1 MDLISL
7 QSFRTEERAV
17 FQMRT
22 LFEQYSY
29 QRFKMSRFERY
40 DLYIRNRD
48 FLVSDRMITF
58 TDTDGTLLALK
69 PDVTI
74 SIIKNSSYEKGRV
87 RKLYY
92 QENVFRPG
100 KNDAPFR
107 ELMQTGLEC
116 IGDVEIYTICEVI
129 TLAAKSLS
137 LISPDY
143 ILDISHLG
151 FISGIM
157 EELSIPQENYAEI
170 LQRIREKNISE
181 LSALADR
188 IALSQDAK
196 QTLCAL
202 VLTYGSM
209 EKVLTRLAPLCRS
222 EKTRQALSE
231 LRVVYD
237 ALLAQGL
244 EENVRIDFSL
254 VNDLNYYNG
263 LVFQG
268 FIKGIV
274 TGVLS
279 GGQYDRLMN
288 KMGKPGKAVG
298 FAVYLDALDA
308 LSPEPKGT
316 DADIVFIYDE
326 HTPPDRLF
334 SEMEKHAA
342 YGERILCVR
351 QMPDKLQAGRCIDLR
366 TGGANPWNI

>member
-1 MDLISL
+1 MDILSL

-17 FQMRT
+17 FQMRK
-22 LFEQYSY
+22 LFEQYSF
-29 QRFKMSRFERY
+29 QRFKMSRFEPY

-74 SIIKNSSYEKGRV
+74 SIIKNSSFQKGFV
-87 RKLYY
+87 RKVYY

-116 IGDVEIYTICEVI
+116 IGDVELYTICEVI
-129 TLAAKSLS
+129 SLAAKSLQ
-137 LISPDY
+137 LVSPDY

-151 FISGIM
+151 LISGVM
-157 EELSIPQENYAEI
+157 EDLGIAQENYAQI

-181 LSALADR
+181 LSLLAKN
-188 IALSQDAK
+188 LGYSQETHDM
-196 QTLCAL
+196 LCAL
-202 VLTYGSM
+202 VLTYGEM
-209 EKVLTRLAPLCRS
+209 EKVLKRLAPLCRS
-222 EKTRQALSE
+222 EKTQLALSE
-231 LRVVYD
+231 LRTVYD
-237 ALLAQGL
+237 ALCAQGL
-244 EENVRIDFSL
+244 EKNVRIDFSL

-274 TGVLS
+274 TPVLS
-279 GGQYDRLMN
+279 GGQYDRLMS
-288 KMGKPGKAVG
+288 KMGKEGRAVG

-308 LSPEPKGT
+308 LSPAPKET
-316 DADIVFIYDE
+316 DVDVLILYDDE
-326 HTPPDRLF
+326 TAPDRLF
-334 SEMEKHAA
+334 SEVKKCTA
-342 YGERILCVR
+342 YGAKVLTARKIPENL
-351 QMPDKLQAGRCIDLR
+351 KAGKCIDL
-366 TGGANPWNI
+366 TKKGGASWNI